1 MICKSRGGL
10 LPVALRIVPRL
21 PRGGSGTALGQ
32 QQTRR
37 MTGPSGASGGGS
49 GGGGGVGDK
58 LGVPRPPAVGQSTS
72 ATAPHPPTTPAPGA
86 TGQAGATAA
95 DAHKKSTVETILQST
110 QEWNQTWN
118 RTYMDLEASIMER
131 IHTSNKRR
139 FRGILL
145 SSFVVITWFFA
156 TFGSKIKQTL
166 TRQTADIAKETLENK
181 SLQIQTQELARA
193 VVQTILND
201 KEVTL
206 RAAVF
211 VREAL
216 STPETKDALLNLL
229 YDLVQHPKTQ
239 AALAQVTKSVI
250 KDVVN
255 DKVMIC
261 A

>member
-1 MICKSRGGL
+1 
-10 LPVALRIVPRL
+10 VASDSL
-21 PRGGSGTALGQ
+21 
-32 QQTRR
+32 
-37 MTGPSGASGGGS
+37 
-49 GGGGGVGDK
+49 
-58 LGVPRPPAVGQSTS
+58 S
-72 ATAPHPPTTPAPGA
+72 AATT
-86 TGQAGATAA
+86 
-95 DAHKKSTVETILQST
+95 DAQKKSAVETILEST
-110 QEWNQTWN
+110 QEWNQSWN

-131 IHTSNKRR
+131 IHSSNKRR

-145 SSFVVITWFFA
+145 STLIVITWFFA

-229 YDLVQHPKTQ
+229 YDLIQHPKTQ
-239 AALAQVTKSVI
+239 DALAQVTKNVI
-250 KDVVN
+250 AEVVN
-255 DKVMIC
+255 DKVISRLNSRFCMSIFMLNNSFARLHTLGHRSSGGESAFC
-261 A
+261 GLRRRAAQGRAVQAGGGASR

>member
-1 MICKSRGGL
+1 VSYNSSSGRGSSGD
-10 LPVALRIVPRL
+10 VGNTPRA
-21 PRGGSGTALGQ
+21 PEGSVSNQ
-32 QQTRR
+32 
-37 MTGPSGASGGGS
+37 P
-49 GGGGGVGDK
+49 
-58 LGVPRPPAVGQSTS
+58 PPPA
-72 ATAPHPPTTPAPGA
+72 APESLSEAAAGGA
-86 TGQAGATAA
+86 V
-95 DAHKKSTVETILQST
+95 DASKKSTVETILQST

-131 IHTSNKRR
+131 IHSSNKRR

-145 SSFVVITWFFA
+145 STLIVITWFFA

-239 AALAQVTKSVI
+239 DALAQVTKSVI
-250 KDVVN
+250 AEVIN
-255 DKVMIC
+255 DKVSECDFTSFSSLSVMYDCLIEWIE
-261 A
+261 